1 MSIIL
6 NKINKSFSKS
16 NKVLKDCSLE
26 LKEKSFNCLLGPSG
40 CGKTTILRLLAGL
53 IEKDSGRL
61 EMPFHQEEISYV
73 FQEDRLLPWRTCLE
87 NIKLPL
93 ELREKTKDNSA
104 EINDL
109 LKLVGLKNYKNFYP
123 HELSGGMKMRVSL
136 ARALITKPKL
146 LLLDEPFAALDE
158 DLRHFLEEEL
168 LRIWQ
173 EKKITCIFVTHSL
186 SEALFLAEE
195 VFIMQNKDKT
205 HFSTH
210 KLKWPYPRKEEIRYQ
225 NDFASK
231 LRELRSEMPQRERIS
246 L

>member
-1 MSIIL
+1 
-6 NKINKSFSKS
+6 
-16 NKVLKDCSLE
+16 
-26 LKEKSFNCLLGPSG
+26 
-40 CGKTTILRLLAGL
+40 
-53 IEKDSGRL
+53 
-61 EMPFHQEEISYV
+61 
-73 FQEDRLLPWRTCLE
+73 
-87 NIKLPL
+87 
-93 ELREKTKDNSA
+93 
-104 EINDL
+104 
-109 LKLVGLKNYKNFYP
+109 
-123 HELSGGMKMRVSL
+123 MRVSL

-210 KLKWPYPRKEEIRYQ
+210 KLKWPYPRREEIRYQ

-231 LRELRSEMPQRERIS
+231 LRELRSKMPQRERIS